1 MHGLRVSMGA
11 WLPAT
16 AQNTEVVKGC
26 GRGILHF
33 IGDRKQSKGQEG
45 LETRFPG
52 SAEAF
57 SLLQESLPHEV
68 FSN

>member
-1 MHGLRVSMGA
+1 MGA

-16 AQNTEVVKGC
+16 AQNTEVVKAC

-33 IGDRKQSKGQEG
+33 IGDRKQSKGLEG
-45 LETRFPG
+45 PETRFPG
-52 SAEAF
+52 STETF
-57 SLLQESLPHEV
+57 SLLQEILPHEV